1 MIVPYRIFQPTARI
15 LSATSAPDL
24 LHWVTHSLD
33 LGSTYLLVDLR
44 DVMFMDSSGL
54 GALVIAKKRVEKAGG
69 TFALCSVGGQARM
82 VLEMSGLEDELELHD
97 SAHAFMETFSS
108 QAWMRSPTPSPEPQ

>member
-1 MIVPYRIFQPTARI
+1 MIVPYRIFQPTTRI

-54 GALVIAKKRVEKAGG
+54 GALVIAKNELKKRAAPSHFVLWEDRLVWFWRCRG
-69 TFALCSVGGQARM
+69 LRM
-82 VLEMSGLEDELELHD
+82 S
-97 SAHAFMETFSS
+97 
-108 QAWMRSPTPSPEPQ
+108 